1 MSLEPIREAFGRYY
15 RSYSSLVFVPEIEQR
30 EFMFMD
36 FHGTV
41 KRHTTIRSIDE
52 LRFKLENEAPLHS
65 YYSVAIYENPGAK
78 DMSSKGLRSAELLFD
93 IDADLLEVPCRRE
106 HDHWRCEG
114 CGNRGTWPAPE
125 ECPGCGSKRIK
136 TFKWICPVCLEA
148 AKKEAFK
155 LLELL
160 SSDLDIRQESILVAY
175 TGNRGYHI
183 RVRDKKA
190 MNLDK
195 IERREI
201 ADHLSGLGMDPMVF
215 VESKGGVSIPR
226 ANEGGWRG
234 RFSRLLLSIVDGNPP
249 DWVDEK
255 TASYIKSIPRLK
267 DAILE
272 GKRLFGIGSKAV
284 RMLRNLVIK
293 MRDEMG
299 IRIDVEV
306 TSDPHRFTRIPNS
319 LHGKSGLRAV
329 TLTPPELEFFNPLAM
344 AIGLKGGD
352 LKVKIV
358 EPVPEFELGGTKF
371 GPYDEGSEM
380 RLPIEAATFIVLKER
395 GVLV

>member
-1 MSLEPIREAFGRYY
+1 MSLEPLREAFRRYY
-15 RSYSSLVFVPEIEQR
+15 RSYSSLVFVPEIERR

-36 FHGTV
+36 FQGTV
-41 KRHTTIRSIDE
+41 KRHMTIRNIDE
-52 LRFKLENEAPLHS
+52 LRFKLENEVPLHS
-65 YYSVAIYENPGAK
+65 YYSVAIYEDPGAK
-78 DMSSKGLRSAELLFD
+78 DMGSKGLKSAELLFD

-106 HDHWRCEG
+106 HDHWRCENCEKKG
-114 CGNRGTWPAPE
+114 DWPTPE
-125 ECPGCGSKRIK
+125 KCPNCGSKRIK
-136 TFKWICPVCLEA
+136 TFKWICQVCLEA
-148 AKKEAFK
+148 AKREAFK
-155 LLELL
+155 LMDML
-160 SSDLDIRQESILVAY
+160 SSDLGIKQERILVAY

-183 RVRDKKA
+183 RVRDEKA

-195 IERREI
+195 VGRREI
-201 ADHLSGLGMDPMVF
+201 ADHLSGHGLEPMTLI
-215 VESKGGVSIPR
+215 EPKGGISFPR
-226 ANEGGWRG
+226 IDEGGWRG
-234 RFSRLLLSIVDGNPP
+234 RFSRLLLSVVDGNPP
-249 DWVDEK
+249 EWVDEK

-267 DAILE
+267 KAILE

-284 RMLRNLVIK
+284 RMLRNLVMK
-293 MRDEMG
+293 MRDKMG

-344 AIGLKGGD
+344 AIGLKGGN